1 MSAKNKYTSEFKKTI
16 VNLYHS
22 GKSYAQIHNEYG
34 VSSSALSKR
43 VKVVTVG
50 DIPYFNTKF
59 FESETYTY
67 GIYISGNVSMS
78 GQLGRKTSPF

>member
-1 MSAKNKYTSEFKKTI
+1 MNIDFSE
-16 VNLYHS
+16 
-22 GKSYAQIHNEYG
+22 YAQMHNEYG

-50 DIPYFNTKF
+50 NIPYFNTKF